1 MASLRTHAGAVIAE
15 FQVKAGAVRVY
26 QVSHF
31 IERLYG
37 ILGTREL
44 PPLALENTHSKNSS
58 RRKLSCSMKSFS
70 CSRSLR
76 STTVPTASETNTK
89 INSRPLQ
96 KTLKRT
102 FKPRKILASSSVSL
116 SFCSNAE
123 ICLTQPCRALL
134 TTAARQ
140 SRPLWKRR

>member
-1 MASLRTHAGAVIAE
+1 MASLSTQAGAVIAG

-31 IERLYG
+31 IGRLYG

-70 CSRSLR
+70 YSGSLR
-76 STTVPTASETNTK
+76 STTAPTAPGTNTK
-89 INSRPLQ
+89 TNSRPLQ

-102 FKPRKILASSSVSL
+102 FKPKKILTSRSVSL

-123 ICLTQPCRALL
+123 ICLTQPCRASL

-140 SRPLWKRR
+140 SRPWWNRR